1 LYSRTL
7 ISKETKV
14 VYVQK
19 KPHHKLADGFP
30 YLIPSSSY
38 HEASGSSRF
47 GDALAV
53 LLPHLFSGN
62 DLRQPSIKDLDQDKA
77 AALIGTVVFC
87 LSSSFISS
95 SFEIPFYVT
104 NSKITNLIGIE

>member
-1 LYSRTL
+1 MIRLYSRTL

-30 YLIPSSSY
+30 YLILSSSY

-47 GDALAV
+47 GDALAI

-62 DLRQPSIKDLDQDKA
+62 DLRQPSIKDLDQDKV

-87 LSSSFISS
+87 LLLLLFLLLLR
-95 SFEIPFYVT
+95 FLFM
-104 NSKITNLIGIE
+104 